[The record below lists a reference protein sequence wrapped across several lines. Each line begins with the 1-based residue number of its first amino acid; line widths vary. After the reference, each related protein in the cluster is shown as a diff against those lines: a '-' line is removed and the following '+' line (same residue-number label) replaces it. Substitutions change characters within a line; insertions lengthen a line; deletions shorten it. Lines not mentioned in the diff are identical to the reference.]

1 MATTIVREPAQSVDL
16 SAVALE
22 FLNGIDVAADM
33 YLIER
38 MCCELAQ
45 IERLTGDDE
54 FSDSEL
60 RYAYLIGIGEE
71 IGFADMPASLLPD
84 C

>member
-1 MATTIVREPAQSVDL
+1 MATIIVQHEPTVDL

-22 FLNGIDVAADM
+22 YLDGIDVAADM

-60 RYAYLIGIGEE
+60 RYAYLVATGADIGYD
-71 IGFADMPASLLPD
+71 DMPASLLP

>member
-1 MATTIVREPAQSVDL
+1 MAATIVQHEPTVDL

-22 FLNGIDVAADM
+22 YLNVIDETPTM
-33 YLIER
+33 YLVEK
-38 MCCELAQ
+38 MALELAQ
-45 IERLTGDDE
+45 LERITGDSE

-60 RYAYLIGIGEE
+60 RYAYLISIGEE

>member
-1 MATTIVREPAQSVDL
+1 MATTIVQHEPTVDL
-16 SAVALE
+16 SAIALAYLE
-22 FLNGIDVAADM
+22 GVDVAADM

-38 MCCELAQ
+38 MCVELAQ
-45 IERLTGDDE
+45 IERITGDAE
-54 FSDSEL
+54 FGDSEL

-71 IGFADMPASLLPD
+71 IGFDDVPASLLP

>member
-1 MATTIVREPAQSVDL
+1 MATTIVQHEPTVDL

-22 FLNGIDVAADM
+22 FLASIDVAADM
-33 YLIER
+33 YLVER

-60 RYAYLIGIGEE
+60 RYAYLVATGEE
-71 IGFADMPASLLPD
+71 IGFDDVPASLLP

>member
-1 MATTIVREPAQSVDL
+1 MTATIVQHEPTVDL

-33 YLIER
+33 YLVER
-38 MCCELAQ
+38 LCCELAQ

-60 RYAYLIGIGEE
+60 RYAYLISIGED
-71 IGFADMPASLLPD
+71 IGFDDMPASLLP

>member
-1 MATTIVREPAQSVDL
+1 MAVAILTQPAPTINL

-45 IERLTGDDE
+45 IERLTGGDE

-71 IGFADMPASLLPD
+71 IGFADMPTSLLPD

>member
-1 MATTIVREPAQSVDL
+1 MTATIVQHNPTVDL

-22 FLNGIDVAADM
+22 YLADIDEMPTM
-33 YLIER
+33 YLVER

-60 RYAYLIGIGEE
+60 RYAYLIGIGAD

>member
-1 MATTIVREPAQSVDL
+1 MATTIVQHEPTVDL

-45 IERLTGDDE
+45 IERLTGDSE

-60 RYAYLIGIGEE
+60 RYAYLISIGAD

>member
-1 MATTIVREPAQSVDL
+1 MATQIVRQPAPTINL

-22 FLNGIDVAADM
+22 YVDGIDVAADM
-33 YLIER
+33 YLVEK

-45 IERLTGDDE
+45 IERLTGDSE

-60 RYAYLIGIGEE
+60 RYSFLVATGADIGYD
-71 IGFADMPASLLPD
+71 DMPASLLPD

>member
-1 MATTIVREPAQSVDL
+1 MATTIVQHEPTVDL

-22 FLNGIDVAADM
+22 YLDGIDETPTM
-33 YLIER
+33 YLVEK
-38 MCCELAQ
+38 MAVELAQ
-45 IERLTGDDE
+45 LERITGDSE

-60 RYAYLIGIGEE
+60 RYSFLVATGAD

>member
-1 MATTIVREPAQSVDL
+1 MATIIVQHEPTVDL

-22 FLNGIDVAADM
+22 YLDGIDVAADM

-38 MCCELAQ
+38 MCCKLAQ
-45 IERLTGDDE
+45 IERITGDAE
-54 FSDSEL
+54 FGESEL

-71 IGFADMPASLLPD
+71 IGYDDMPASLLP

>member
-1 MATTIVREPAQSVDL
+1 MATIIVRQSAQSVDL
-16 SAVALE
+16 SAVALG
-22 FLNGIDVAADM
+22 FLDGIDVAADM
-33 YLIER
+33 YLTER

-60 RYAYLIGIGEE
+60 RYAYLISIGAD
-71 IGFADMPASLLPD
+71 IGFADMPASLLP